1 MCPSHIDV
9 PATMPRPSDNDC
21 QATRQILDR
30 IGDKWSLYII
40 ATLNDG
46 SRRFNELKREIDGI
60 SQRMLTLTL
69 RGLERDGL
77 VTRTVFPT
85 IPPRVD
91 YALTP
96 LGATLLEPV
105 MALVMWAEKNK
116 QPITQARERFDEAA
130 DAAPEPGEGVVY
142 RRR

>member
-1 MCPSHIDV
+1 
-9 PATMPRPSDNDC
+9 MPRPSEDGC
-21 QATRQILDR
+21 QVTRQILDR

-46 SRRFNELKREIDGI
+46 SRRFNELKREIEGI
-60 SQRMLTLTL
+60 SQRMLTLSL

-96 LGATLLEPV
+96 LGATLLGPSWRSSGGRRKQEPI
-105 MALVMWAEKNK
+105 A
-116 QPITQARERFDEAA
+116 QARERFDEAA
-130 DAAPEPGEGVVY
+130 DAAPKPGEGVVY
-142 RRR
+142 RSR